1 MIHQI
6 IAGGAGATLTL
17 EQVLAVVQGA
27 EVVLDA
33 AAAQRL
39 KKESPAPK
47 AFQAEPAPASPAA
60 STCSALDRSQARAAL
75 FFKLLALINGRSG
88 VRLAVAEALAGLLNR
103 GATPVLPAAAADREA
118 LASLAAF
125 LQGVG
130 SATGPDGAQLSA
142 ADALTAGGGE
152 APGLS
157 AAERAVIS
165 DGQAASAGTA
175 ALCAQAGKLL
185 LSVANAVAA
194 LSAEALQ
201 ADVSSECSHR
211 GFRLP
216 AASML
221 GSRLPLPVRPLPAAL
236 PGCAQ
241 HPPTANR
248 APRIAAGQGPG
259 RGGAGGAAA
268 QGCAGG
274 GR

>member
-6 IAGGAGATLTL
+6 FAGGAGATLTL
-17 EQVLAVVQGA
+17 EQALAVVQGA

-33 AAAQRL
+33 SASQRL

-47 AFQAEPAPASPAA
+47 AFQAEPAPASQTAA
-60 STCSALDRSQARAAL
+60 STCSTLDRSQARAAL

-103 GATPVLPAAAADREA
+103 GATPALPAAATDREA

-130 SATGPDGAQLSA
+130 SATGTDGAQLSA
-142 ADALTAGGGE
+142 ADALAAGGGE

-157 AAERAVIS
+157 TAERAVIC
-165 DGQAASAGTA
+165 DGQAVAAGTA
-175 ALCAQAGKLL
+175 ALCTQAGKLL

-201 ADVSSECSHR
+201 ADVS
-211 GFRLP
+211 
-216 AASML
+216 A
-221 GSRLPLPVRPLPAAL
+221 
-236 PGCAQ
+236 GCWCHAVD
-241 HPPTANR
+241 
-248 APRIAAGQGPG
+248 
-259 RGGAGGAAA
+259 
-268 QGCAGG
+268 
-274 GR
+274 